1 MCGRKREGGEI
12 GRKEE
17 GGGGRLVGRK
27 REGGEIG
34 RKEEGGGEIGRK
46 EVLIVINAHVVN

>member
-1 MCGRKREGGEI
+1 MC
-12 GRKEE
+12 
-17 GGGGRLVGRK
+17 GRK